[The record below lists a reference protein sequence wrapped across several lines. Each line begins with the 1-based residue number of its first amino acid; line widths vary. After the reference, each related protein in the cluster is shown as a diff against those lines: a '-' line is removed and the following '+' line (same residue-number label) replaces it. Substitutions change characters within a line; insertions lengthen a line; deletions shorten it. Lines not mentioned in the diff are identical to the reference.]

1 MRSRLI
7 LFHEM
12 LLTHMKNTFSSSK
25 EGIHDYLEQH
35 TKVITRCATS
45 FVGGFDFAYIEVVN
59 DCIYSAFVM
68 VWIVC
73 VRISGCAAEVQE
85 GNIRK
90 TMAARGLVNGR
101 SRAISESSGGC
112 SLLLPPSKKQRL
124 TQKVSL
130 SLFYF
135 RQK

>member
-35 TKVITRCATS
+35 TKVITRCAAS

-59 DCIYSAFVM
+59 DCIYSAFFM

-73 VRISGCAAEVQE
+73 VRISGYPPE
-85 GNIRK
+85 
-90 TMAARGLVNGR
+90 
-101 SRAISESSGGC
+101 
-112 SLLLPPSKKQRL
+112 LLLPPSKKQRL
-124 TQKVSL
+124 TFWVSL
-130 SLFYF
+130 SLVISDKMIMHLPCL
-135 RQK
+135 RCT